1 MKTDHSGLVSSSE
14 KWQGVGLSSG
24 GLEELPTLLPGP
36 PGPYL
41 LELREAQTGHEE
53 KAELTVALLRA
64 EPKAGEEE
72 GQEG

>member
-1 MKTDHSGLVSSSE
+1 MARG
-14 KWQGVGLSSG
+14 GVEFWGTGRAPHTFTWPSW
-24 GLEELPTLLPGP
+24 PHPA
-36 PGPYL
+36 GPYL